1 MADGALP
8 DGFTFIPD
16 AANARAFRDALG
28 CFATGVTLVTIA
40 GPEGPMGFVANSFSS
55 LSMDP
60 PLVIWSPSKS
70 ASRYPHF
77 AVAQHYTIHILA
89 EDQHDIIAR
98 FMRGGAGFDGLD
110 PEINA
115 EGVPVLLWINAK
127 DSTYGLRVPATE
139 LEAGGPA
146 TRFTA
151 DDTVT
156 LDTPASDTPALSE
169 QDDER
174 LGLTDGLPVIRFT
187 PDGFYDES
195 SVRKIILRQGTS
207 NENALEVVQTA
218 NRLGYEIRPAS
229 AN

>member
-1 MADGALP
+1 MSSPGSPRRRLGQGAFTLIELIFVMVLLAIGSAMVAPSMASFYRGRMLSSEAKRVLALVHY
-8 DGFTFIPD
+8 GQS
-16 AANARAFRDALG
+16 RA
-28 CFATGVTLVTIA
+28 I
-40 GPEGPMGFVANSFSS
+40 
-55 LSMDP
+55 
-60 PLVIWSPSKS
+60 
-70 ASRYPHF
+70 
-77 AVAQHYTIHILA
+77 
-89 EDQHDIIAR
+89 
-98 FMRGGAGFDGLD
+98 
-110 PEINA
+110 A

-127 DSTYGLRVPATE
+127 DSTYGLRVTSAE
-139 LEAGGPA
+139 LEGGGHA
-146 TRFTA
+146 TSFTA
-151 DDTVT
+151 DATVT
-156 LDTPASDTPALSE
+156 LDTPSMDTPALSE